1 MKYLQQL
8 LSFLS
13 LASGVISGV
22 VLPADAPEGLMIWT
36 AADGFANYTLL
47 DSSSLNFTLSDNNNN
62 NNIINTTPTKN
73 RIEPRYVPLPVS
85 KMGCALNLLE
95 DFDLAVVVEKLKQYC
110 EALVAHKEMMHSRS
124 VTTYHRGVSV
134 RTYLTYFAC
143 FQFSNYPRRQG
154 GEASLPL

>member
-47 DSSSLNFTLSDNNNN
+47 DDDSLNLTLSDNN
-62 NNIINTTPTKN
+62 INTAVTTKN

-124 VTTYHRGVSV
+124 VTTYHKGVSV
-134 RTYLTYFAC
+134 RTYFIYFLAY
-143 FQFSNYPRRQG
+143 NY
-154 GEASLPL
+154 LHC

>member
-47 DSSSLNFTLSDNNNN
+47 DDDSLNLTLSDNN
-62 NNIINTTPTKN
+62 INTAVTTKN

-110 EALVAHKEMMHSRS
+110 EALIAHKEMMHSRS

-134 RTYLTYFAC
+134 RTYFIYFLAY
-143 FQFSNYPRRQG
+143 NY
-154 GEASLPL
+154 LHC

>member
-47 DSSSLNFTLSDNNNN
+47 DDDSLNLALSDNN
-62 NNIINTTPTKN
+62 INTAVTTKN

-95 DFDLAVVVEKLKQYC
+95 DFDLAVVVDKLKQYC
-110 EALVAHKEMMHSRS
+110 EALIAHKEMMHARS

-134 RTYLTYFAC
+134 RTYFIYFLAY
-143 FQFSNYPRRQG
+143 NY
-154 GEASLPL
+154 LHC

>member
-47 DSSSLNFTLSDNNNN
+47 DDDSLNLTLSDNN
-62 NNIINTTPTKN
+62 INTAVTTKN

-110 EALVAHKEMMHSRS
+110 EALIAHKEMMHSRS

-143 FQFSNYPRRQG
+143 FQFPNYPRR
-154 GEASLPL
+154 

>member
-47 DSSSLNFTLSDNNNN
+47 DDDSLNLALSDNN
-62 NNIINTTPTKN
+62 INTAVTTKN

-95 DFDLAVVVEKLKQYC
+95 DFDLAVVVDKLKQYC
-110 EALVAHKEMMHSRS
+110 EALIAHKEMMHSRS

-134 RTYLTYFAC
+134 RTYFIYFLAY
-143 FQFSNYPRRQG
+143 NY
-154 GEASLPL
+154 LHC